1 MRNALEN
8 GYETVGAIAINPE
21 IIGKDMN
28 DLISKL
34 PTCNDLPLSDA
45 LLPLCYKH
53 VDGLWDICDI
63 VILIVCLTNMV

>member
-1 MRNALEN
+1 
-8 GYETVGAIAINPE
+8 
-21 IIGKDMN
+21 MN

-34 PTCNDLPLSDA
+34 PACNELPFSDA

-63 VILIVCLTNMV
+63 VISIVCLTNTVLEN